1 MPKSSAG
8 QHWGNHPVKY
18 TNVMCFDLAAAAKE
32 LGKVGFSSVD
42 SPNFSV
48 EGWRQRLPQKDPER
62 LERLLAALRKAG
74 IK

>member
-1 MPKSSAG
+1 
-8 QHWGNHPVKY
+8 
-18 TNVMCFDLAAAAKE
+18 MCFDLAAAAKE